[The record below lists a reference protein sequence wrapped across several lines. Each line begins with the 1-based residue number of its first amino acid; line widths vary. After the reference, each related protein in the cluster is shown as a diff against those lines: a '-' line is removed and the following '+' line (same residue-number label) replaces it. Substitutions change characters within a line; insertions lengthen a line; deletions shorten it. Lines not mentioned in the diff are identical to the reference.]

1 MLSIFSKIYVPT
13 VHTTRLKYMIDI
25 HLKRR
30 KAVLFIG
37 GAGTGKTAVIR
48 EFLASVD
55 TQKVASKTINF
66 SSFTDSY
73 ALQKNIE
80 SIVEKKSGRTFGS
93 VTNKTLVCFIDDL
106 NMPYVDKYGTQS
118 PIQLLRQI
126 IDYGSI
132 FNRE

>member
-1 MLSIFSKIYVPT
+1 MKSFIQAEETSNVLNIFSKIYVPT

-55 TQKVASKTINF
+55 TAKVASKTINF

-73 ALQKNIE
+73 AL
-80 SIVEKKSGRTFGS
+80 
-93 VTNKTLVCFIDDL
+93 
-106 NMPYVDKYGTQS
+106 
-118 PIQLLRQI
+118 
-126 IDYGSI
+126 
-132 FNRE
+132 